1 MVEEGD
7 ANTRFFHIH
16 ANVRRR
22 WKFIHSLENGG
33 RTLTNEASKEEAMFS
48 FFDDILEVVQQRMH
62 SINPSLL
69 DLSRRKLPELSARFM
84 EQELWQVIQS
94 LLPDKALGPDG
105 FTTRYL

>member
-16 ANVRRR
+16 VNVRRR

-69 DLSRRKLPELSARFM
+69 DLPRRKLPELSARFM